1 MAYVYLVASL
11 IIAIFW
17 AIFFI
22 IRKDLR
28 KKILFTSLIGGILG
42 FTEIFFVPNY
52 WNPQFE
58 VFKIRNDLF
67 FESFIF
73 PFFLAGF
80 SSTLYQVIFR
90 KPLFK
95 VEKIKRRILL
105 LLPIIFFIYIL
116 IPEINVIFFSISSM
130 LIVSFLFYLSEKKIG
145 KAILINGIL
154 NFTFFTSLYLFF
166 WNLFPSIQ
174 TSYNYEVLSG
184 INITGIPFEELLF
197 YFAMGTNFCLFY
209 EILNKRS
216 KNLKS
221 Q

>member
-1 MAYVYLVASL
+1 MAYVYLIASF
-11 IIAIFW
+11 IMAIFW

-73 PFFLAGF
+73 TFFLAGF

-184 INITGIPFEELLF
+184 INIKKKKKIK
-197 YFAMGTNFCLFY
+197 NQ
-209 EILNKRS
+209 LNIFFFTK
-216 KNLKS
+216 
-221 Q
+221 